1 MSALNIYKDKQINAI
16 VNAIEKDP
24 AKKESLYNLL
34 YLVYEKGLFDKVKS
48 KSNGEVTMETVK
60 EINQIMPNKFMQSD
74 DMKDTLKI
82 IEELLIN
89 FRKSEAV
96 ISKKLFLDEM
106 IKILKVVY
114 FQGMINSINVKNIS
128 SEDFVVEQLKL
139 YQQNV

>member
-16 VNAIEKDP
+16 VNAIEKDST
-24 AKKESLYNLL
+24 KKENLYNLL

-48 KSNGEVTMETVK
+48 KSGGEITMETVK
-60 EINQIMPNKFMQSD
+60 EINQIMPNKFIQSD

-106 IKILKVVY
+106 TKILKVVY
-114 FQGMINSINVKNIS
+114 FQGMINSLNVKNIS
-128 SEDFVVEQLKL
+128 SEDFVTEQLKL

>member
-1 MSALNIYKDKQINAI
+1 MSALNIYRDKQINAI
-16 VNAIEKDP
+16 VNAIEKDQT
-24 AKKESLYNLL
+24 KKESLYNLL

-48 KSNGEVTMETVK
+48 KSGGKITMETVK
-60 EINQIMPNKFMQSD
+60 EINQIMPNKFIQSD

-106 IKILKVVY
+106 TKILKVVY

-128 SEDFVVEQLKL
+128 SEDFVTEQLKL

>member
-48 KSNGEVTMETVK
+48 KGNGEVTMETVK

>member
-1 MSALNIYKDKQINAI
+1 
-16 VNAIEKDP
+16 
-24 AKKESLYNLL
+24 
-34 YLVYEKGLFDKVKS
+34 
-48 KSNGEVTMETVK
+48 
-60 EINQIMPNKFMQSD
+60 
-74 DMKDTLKI
+74 MKDTLKI

>member
-16 VNAIEKDP
+16 VNAIEKDQT
-24 AKKESLYNLL
+24 KKESLYNLL
-34 YLVYEKGLFDKVKS
+34 YLVYEKGLFDRVKS
-48 KSNGEVTMETVK
+48 KNNGEITMETVK
-60 EINQIMPNKFMQSD
+60 EINQIMPNKFIQSD

-106 IKILKVVY
+106 TKILKVVY

-128 SEDFVVEQLKL
+128 SEDFVMEQLKL